1 MMQIRVEEAPLAGLV
16 CDGYDN
22 LKVDVGHLKVC
33 VNTANA
39 VKETNSK
46 DEMTSVVAKDAVDS
60 PQLFTP
66 FSSSSYRSPLI
77 HTVRSNKSFY
87 FDQDSEGS
95 LSSLDIDSN
104 GYDLDQSYS
113 DAYDS
118 DSDSN
123 DDDTD
128 SEALLDRLTP
138 PPPFSFAANKSGSN
152 DGNDDREEGEYDDPN
167 HNDNHNH
174 NDEEEK
180 TKHARYLDYELSNA
194 AQQVEH
200 DLNVDLS
207 FQSFVIPPPTHE
219 PQSKSTPWSIPT
231 KEDDAYGS
239 TLEHNFVSQVS
250 TVPAI
255 ANCKFDHKTYKRKTF
270 DWSGPPQVDPT
281 FVNTH
286 MHALFD
292 GCLSE

>member
-152 DGNDDREEGEYDDPN
+152 NDREECEYDYPN
-167 HNDNHNH
+167 HNNDNNHNH

-207 FQSFVIPPPTHE
+207 FQSFVISPATHE